1 MDKPADRTDLS
12 EGPNEPSDMLLL
24 EQFLPYRLS
33 VLTNTVSST
42 LAGEY
47 QARFGMSV
55 PQWRV
60 MAVLGRFPDL
70 SASEVAEKTAMDKV
84 MVSRAVAALID
95 AGRID
100 RRMDDTDRRRS
111 VLRLSAAGRAVYDE
125 IVPIARAY
133 ERRLLA
139 ALNADDAA
147 VLDRI
152 LKKLQARAG
161 QLADDI

>member
-1 MDKPADRTDLS
+1 MDKPADKPDLADAPD
-12 EGPNEPSDMLLL
+12 GPSGTLLL

-47 QARFGMSV
+47 QTRFGMSV

-125 IVPIARAY
+125 IVPVARAY

-147 VLDRI
+147 ALDRI
-152 LKKLQARAG
+152 LTQLQARAG
-161 QLADDI
+161 QLADDA

>member
-1 MDKPADRTDLS
+1 MDKPADKPDLADA
-12 EGPNEPSDMLLL
+12 PDEPSGTLLL

-47 QARFGMSV
+47 QTRFGMSV

-125 IVPIARAY
+125 IVPVARAY

-139 ALNADDAA
+139 ALNADDGAA
-147 VLDRI
+147 LDRI
-152 LKKLQARAG
+152 LTQLQARAG
-161 QLADDI
+161 QLADDA